1 MVIMSSCELLPSNSL
16 DLGVVL
22 VKFDHRLGP
31 VVLSNN
37 STLSEDLLMKL
48 AIKGTSTLMNG
59 LPYDMS
65 NSRRFRG
72 LLQLSEDY
80 FVYGFDMVL
89 IDDKDDNGAFVPVLL
104 FVVFP
109 TISVPIIGSNLRSIE
124 QLLYKST
131 QSFLNLSHI
140 NVDFG
145 FDLRLSLRE
154 NLL

>member
-1 MVIMSSCELLPSNSL
+1 MSSCELLPSNSL

-89 IDDKDDNGAFVPVLL
+89 IDDEDDKGAFVPVLL

-131 QSFLNLSHI
+131 QTFLNLSHI
-140 NVDFG
+140 TVDFG
-145 FDLRLSLRE
+145 FNLRLSLRE

>member
-89 IDDKDDNGAFVPVLL
+89 IDDEDDKGAFVPVLL

>member
-1 MVIMSSCELLPSNSL
+1 MVIMSSCKLLHGNSL

-22 VKFDHRLGP
+22 VKFDQRLGP
-31 VVLSNN
+31 VVLSND
-37 STLSEDLLMKL
+37 STLSENLLMKL

-72 LLQLSEDY
+72 LLQLSEEY

-89 IDDKDDNGAFVPVLL
+89 IDDEDDKGAFVPVIL
-104 FVVFP
+104 FIVFP

-124 QLLYKST
+124 QLLYQST
-131 QSFLNLSHI
+131 QTFLNLSHI
-140 NVDFG
+140 NIDFG
-145 FDLRLSLRE
+145 SNLRLSLRE

>member
-1 MVIMSSCELLPSNSL
+1 MSSCELLPSNSL

>member
-1 MVIMSSCELLPSNSL
+1 MVIMSSCKLLHGNSL

-22 VKFDHRLGP
+22 VKFDQKLGP
-31 VVLSNN
+31 VVLSND

-72 LLQLSEDY
+72 LLQLSEEY

-89 IDDKDDNGAFVPVLL
+89 IDDEDDKGAFVPVIL
-104 FVVFP
+104 FIVFP

-124 QLLYKST
+124 QLLYQST
-131 QSFLNLSHI
+131 QTFLNLSHI
-140 NVDFG
+140 NMDFG
-145 FDLRLSLRE
+145 FNLRLSLHE

>member
-1 MVIMSSCELLPSNSL
+1 MSSCELLPSNSL

-89 IDDKDDNGAFVPVLL
+89 IDDEDDKGAFVPVLL

>member
-1 MVIMSSCELLPSNSL
+1 MSSCTLLHDSSL

-22 VKFDHRLGP
+22 VKFDHKLGP
-31 VVLSNN
+31 VVISNN
-37 STLSEDLLMKL
+37 SSLSEDLLMKL

-59 LPYDMS
+59 LPYDLS

-72 LLQLSEDY
+72 LLQLSKNY

-89 IDDKDDNGAFVPVLL
+89 IDDEDDEGAFVPVLL

-109 TISVPIIGSNLRSIE
+109 TISVPIIGSNLRFIE

-131 QSFLNLSHI
+131 QTFLNLSHL
-140 NVDFG
+140 NNEFG
-145 FDLRLSLRE
+145 FNLRLSLRK

>member
-22 VKFDHRLGP
+22 VKFDNRLGP

-89 IDDKDDNGAFVPVLL
+89 IDDEDDKGAFVPVLL

>member
-1 MVIMSSCELLPSNSL
+1 MVIMSSCKLLHGSSL

-22 VKFDHRLGP
+22 VKFDQRLGP
-31 VVLSNN
+31 VVLSND

-59 LPYDMS
+59 LLYDMS

-72 LLQLSEDY
+72 LLQLSEEY

-89 IDDKDDNGAFVPVLL
+89 IDDEDDKGAFVPVLL
-104 FVVFP
+104 FIVFP
-109 TISVPIIGSNLRSIE
+109 SISVPIIGSNLRSIE
-124 QLLYKST
+124 QLLYQST
-131 QSFLNLSHI
+131 QAFLNLSHI
-140 NVDFG
+140 NMEFG
-145 FDLRLSLRE
+145 FNLRLSLRE

>member
-1 MVIMSSCELLPSNSL
+1 MSSCTLIHDNSL

-22 VKFDHRLGP
+22 VKFDHKLGP
-31 VVLSNN
+31 VVLSND
-37 STLSEDLLMKL
+37 SSLSEDLLMKL

-59 LPYDMS
+59 LPYDLS

-89 IDDKDDNGAFVPVLL
+89 IDDEDDQGSFVPVLL

-109 TISVPIIGSNLRSIE
+109 TVSVPIIGSNLRSIE

-131 QSFLNLSHI
+131 QQFLNLSHLNI
-140 NVDFG
+140 DFG
-145 FDLRLSLRE
+145 FNLQLTLRE

>member
-89 IDDKDDNGAFVPVLL
+89 IDDEDDKGAFVPVLL

-131 QSFLNLSHI
+131 QSFFNLSHI

-145 FDLRLSLRE
+145 FNLRLSLRE

>member
-1 MVIMSSCELLPSNSL
+1 MVIMSSCKLLHSNSL

-72 LLQLSEDY
+72 LLQLSEEY

-89 IDDKDDNGAFVPVLL
+89 IDDEDDNGAFVPVLL

-131 QSFLNLSHI
+131 QTFLNLSHI

-154 NLL
+154 TLL

>member
-1 MVIMSSCELLPSNSL
+1 MSSCKLLHGNSL

-22 VKFDHRLGP
+22 VKFDQRLGP
-31 VVLSNN
+31 VVLSND
-37 STLSEDLLMKL
+37 STLSENLLMKL

-72 LLQLSEDY
+72 LLQLSEEY

-89 IDDKDDNGAFVPVLL
+89 IDDEDDKGTFVPVIL
-104 FVVFP
+104 FIVFP

-124 QLLYKST
+124 QLLYQST
-131 QSFLNLSHI
+131 QTFLNLSHI
-140 NVDFG
+140 NIDFG
-145 FDLRLSLRE
+145 SNLRLSLRE

>member
-1 MVIMSSCELLPSNSL
+1 MSSCELLPSNSL

-22 VKFDHRLGP
+22 VKFDHRLGS

-89 IDDKDDNGAFVPVLL
+89 IDDEDDKGAFVPVLL